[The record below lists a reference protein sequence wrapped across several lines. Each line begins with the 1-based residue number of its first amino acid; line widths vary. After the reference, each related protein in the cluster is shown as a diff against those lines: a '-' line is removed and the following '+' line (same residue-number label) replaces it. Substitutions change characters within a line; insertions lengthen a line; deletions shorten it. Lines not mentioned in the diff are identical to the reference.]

1 MTAATQSGA
10 TGGQTAREQPALLEF
25 RNIRIVYD
33 NAIEAIRDVSIA
45 VPEGGIVALL
55 GSNGAG
61 KSTLLK
67 AMSGI
72 LYTEEGEIENGSIR
86 FRDED
91 VHRLP
96 PDELVRRGIVQVP
109 EGRRVFPALTIDE
122 NLQMGGYTRT
132 KAEAREHRD
141 KVFALFPRLFER
153 RDQIAGYMSGGE
165 QQMLAIGRALMTDPV
180 LLALDEPSLGLAPLI
195 IDRIYEVIVRLRD
208 EMKMTVLL
216 VEQNA
221 QRALDIAD
229 YAYILETGRVVLDGT
244 AQEARR
250 QRGRAGILSRRL
262 LLGPQEPARR
272 QALQAA
278 QEVAV
283 VTALLTVENL
293 SKRFGGL
300 QAVADVSLS
309 VTSGEI
315 CSVIGP
321 NGAGKT
327 TLFNMISGVLR
338 PSGGR
343 MVFDGIDLVDRLAL
357 AVRRAS
363 ASAAPSRTW
372 RCSSTAPWSRTS

>member
-1 MTAATQSGA
+1 MAMAAQIEAGGEKQADTAC
-10 TGGQTAREQPALLEF
+10 LLEF

-45 VPEGGIVALL
+45 VPEGSIVALL

-72 LYTEEGEIENGSIR
+72 LYTEEGAIENGSIR
-86 FRDED
+86 FRDREI
-91 VHRLP
+91 HRLA

-109 EGRRVFPALTIDE
+109 EGRRVFPSLTIAE
-122 NLQMGGYTRT
+122 NLQMGGFIRT

-195 IDRIYEVIVRLRD
+195 IESIYEVIARLRD

-229 YAYILETGRVVLDGT
+229 YGYILETGRVVLDGP
-244 AQEARR
+244 AQKLVANEDV
-250 QRGRAGILSRRL
+250 QEFY
-262 LLGPQEPARR
+262 LG
-272 QALQAA
+272 
-278 QEVAV
+278 V
-283 VTALLTVENL
+283 
-293 SKRFGGL
+293 
-300 QAVADVSLS
+300 
-309 VTSGEI
+309 
-315 CSVIGP
+315 
-321 NGAGKT
+321 
-327 TLFNMISGVLR
+327 
-338 PSGGR
+338 
-343 MVFDGIDLVDRLAL
+343 
-357 AVRRAS
+357 S
-363 ASAAPSRTW
+363 ASGRKSLRDVKHYKRRKRW
-372 RCSSTAPWSRTS
+372 LS